1 MDCATA
7 SDCVDHNKPWKILK
21 VMEITDQGI
30 TVSASWETSMQVE
43 KQQLQ
48 PDLKQLTG
56 LKLEKEYL
64 KAVYC
69 HLAYL
74 TYMQSISCE
83 MLDWMTHK
91 LESRNINLRYAKWYH
106 PNGRKQRRT
115 KEPPDEGE
123 RGEWKK
129 QFKTL

>member
-1 MDCATA
+1 
-7 SDCVDHNKPWKILK
+7 
-21 VMEITDQGI
+21 
-30 TVSASWETSMQVE
+30 MQVE

-91 LESRNINLRYAKWYH
+91 LESRNTNLRYAK
-106 PNGRKQRRT
+106 
-115 KEPPDEGE
+115 
-123 RGEWKK
+123 
-129 QFKTL
+129 

>member
-1 MDCATA
+1 
-7 SDCVDHNKPWKILK
+7 
-21 VMEITDQGI
+21 
-30 TVSASWETSMQVE
+30 MQVE

-56 LKLEKEYL
+56 LKLEEYL

-106 PNGRKQRRT
+106 SNGRKQRRT
-115 KEPPDEGE
+115 KEPPHEGE